1 MLLKKVMGVIG
12 ATALISLVSATSA
25 FGHATTQNAN
35 AISNS
40 YGYFSIRI
48 PHGCEGKATDQ
59 VIVSIPS
66 EVTGVKPERKSGW
79 TLEVSTTEGNP
90 TVVTYK
96 TTEGLPDGQFEDF
109 GFAVKWPEAPNE
121 TIYFETTQ
129 KCGAAEVSWNQIP
142 KEGEDSHSLE
152 FPAPSVVLL
161 PAVNDSH
168 SHGDVAM
175 EDHSNESSSGNSISG
190 IIAGIIAGVISGI
203 GSRFLIQK
211 KK

>member
-12 ATALISLVSATSA
+12 ATALISLFSATSA

-35 AISNS
+35 AVSNG

-59 VIVSIPS
+59 VIVSIPA

-79 TLEVSTTEGNP
+79 TLDVSATEGNP

-109 GFAVKWPEAPNE
+109 GFSVKWPDAPNE

-129 KCGAAEVSWNQIP
+129 KCGTGEVSWNQIP
-142 KEGEDSHSLE
+142 KEGEDSHSLDY
-152 FPAPSVVLL
+152 PAPSVVLL
-161 PAVNDSH
+161 AATEDSH
-168 SHGDVAM
+168 SHGDEAKA
-175 EDHSNESSSGNSISG
+175 DHTNESNSGNSISG
-190 IIAGIIAGVISGI
+190 IIAGVIAGVISGI
-203 GSRFLIQK
+203 GSRFLFQK